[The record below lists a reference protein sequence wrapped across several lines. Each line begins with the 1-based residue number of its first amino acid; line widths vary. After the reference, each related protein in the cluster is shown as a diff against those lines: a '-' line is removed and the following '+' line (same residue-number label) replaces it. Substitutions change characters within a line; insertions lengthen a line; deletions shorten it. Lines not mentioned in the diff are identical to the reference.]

1 MMKTLHIL
9 NPFESPFGGS
19 ELRALDLYERLK
31 EQAEVRLWAMA
42 EVPAELASRGPITR
56 VDIAQG
62 TFPQGGTLVIVGAYF
77 QAEVLFHLAR
87 PQRLIYIFNTPSP
100 NLFKMRLKLARE
112 RTGIEPEIVYASE
125 EGARLVGIPGRVEPS
140 PINFE
145 RFRTSRSR
153 EERQNGRPFTIGR
166 HSRDVPEKHHPEDL
180 VLYHAAAARGWR
192 VRLMGGTCLADKMDS
207 TLCGQVE
214 CLACG
219 TLPPEDFLAGLDC
232 FFYRVSDDWTEA
244 FGRVVL
250 EAMASGLPVICDHKI
265 GAASLITPG
274 ESGFVTT
281 STEEARMALERL
293 AGDPVLRQAMGEA
306 AWRKAE
312 AIYSEAFT
320 KELRDYYLA

>member
-1 MMKTLHIL
+1 MKTVHIL
-9 NPFESPFGGS
+9 NPFGSPFGGS
-19 ELRALDLYERLK
+19 ELRALDLFERLRDH
-31 EQAEVRLWAMA
+31 AEVRLWAMEA
-42 EVPAELASRGPITR
+42 VPAELASRAAITR

-62 TFPQGGTLVIVGAYF
+62 IFPRGGTLVIVGAYF

-87 PQRLIYIFNTPSP
+87 PERLIYIFNTPSP
-100 NLFKMRLKLARE
+100 NLFRMRLALARE
-112 RTGIEPEIVYASE
+112 GTGIEPEIVYASE

-140 PINFE
+140 PINFQRFGARRDPE
-145 RFRTSRSR
+145 R
-153 EERQNGRPFTIGR
+153 RQGDRPFTFGR

-180 VLYHAAAARGWR
+180 ALYRAAAARGWR
-192 VRLMGGTCLADKMDS
+192 VRLMGGTCLADRMDG
-207 TLCGQVE
+207 TLGGQVE

-265 GAASLITPG
+265 GAAGLITPG
-274 ESGFVTT
+274 ESGFVTA
-281 STEEARMALERL
+281 STEEARAALERL

-306 AWRKAE
+306 ARRKAGS
-312 AIYSEAFT
+312 IYSEAFT
-320 KELRDYYLA
+320 DELRNYYLR

>member
-1 MMKTLHIL
+1 MKTVHIL

-19 ELRALDLYERLK
+19 ELRALDLFERLK
-31 EQAEVRLWAMA
+31 DQAEVRLWAMA
-42 EVPAELASRGPITR
+42 EVPAELAARGPITR
-56 VDIAQG
+56 VDVARG
-62 TFPQGGTLVIVGAYF
+62 VVPRGGTLVVVGAYF
-77 QAEVLFHLAR
+77 QAEVLFHLAT
-87 PQRLIYIFNTPSP
+87 PERLIYIFNTPSP

-125 EGARLVGIPGRVEPS
+125 GGARLVGIPGRIEPS

-145 RFRTSRSR
+145 RFRVRR
-153 EERQNGRPFTIGR
+153 NRQPGQNARPFTIGR

-180 VLYHAAAARGWR
+180 ALYHAAAARGWH
-192 VRLMGGTCLADKMDS
+192 VRLMGGTCLADKMDR
-207 TLCGQVE
+207 TLGGQIE

-250 EAMASGLPVICDHKI
+250 EAMASGLPVICDHKV
-265 GAASLITPG
+265 GASGLITTG

-281 STEEARMALERL
+281 STEEARTALERL
-293 AGDPVLRQAMGEA
+293 AGDPLLRQAMGEA
-306 AWRKAE
+306 ARRKAE
-312 AIYSEAFT
+312 STYSESFT
-320 KELRDYYLA
+320 QELRDYYLA